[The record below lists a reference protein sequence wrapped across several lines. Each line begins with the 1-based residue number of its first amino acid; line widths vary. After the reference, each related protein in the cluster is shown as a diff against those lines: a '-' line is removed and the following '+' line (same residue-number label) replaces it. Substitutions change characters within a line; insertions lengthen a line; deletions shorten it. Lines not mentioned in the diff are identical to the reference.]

1 MDISKR
7 KEEIKSIIIETHNT
21 LKKNNQI
28 SKDRT
33 ELLNYIYDICNSYSF
48 KKSKSQNESKEVY
61 EFIKRLNKQ
70 NGN

>member
-21 LKKNNQI
+21 LKKNDKI
-28 SKDRT
+28 SKDHT
-33 ELLNYIYDICNSYSF
+33 ELLNYIYDICNSSSF
-48 KKSKSQNESKEVY
+48 EKSKSQNESKNVY